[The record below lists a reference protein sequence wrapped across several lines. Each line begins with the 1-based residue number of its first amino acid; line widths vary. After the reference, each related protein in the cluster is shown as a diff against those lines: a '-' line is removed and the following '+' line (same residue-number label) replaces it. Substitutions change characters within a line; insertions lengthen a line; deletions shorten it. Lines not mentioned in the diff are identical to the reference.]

1 MFFVDFFNVFYY
13 LFLVHHNNTWK
24 GVAMA
29 ETILFKKYP
38 NRRIYNTEKSE
49 YISLAQLGDLIKEGK
64 DVRIVEA
71 KTGEDVTAFTLTQ
84 IILEKAKKRNT
95 LLPVP
100 LLHLVIRHGE
110 NLLAEFFEKYLEQ
123 TVENYLAYK
132 NAADDQF
139 RKWLNMGQDVSGMA
153 RKTAEN
159 ITSLN
164 PLLNPFKNHFFKK
177 EADKEDK

>member
-1 MFFVDFFNVFYY
+1 M
-13 LFLVHHNNTWK
+13 T
-24 GVAMA
+24 

-49 YISLAQLGDLIKEGK
+49 YISLAQLGDIIKEGK
-64 DVRIVEA
+64 DVKVVEV

-84 IILEKAKKRNT
+84 IILDKAKRRNT
-95 LLPVP
+95 LLPIP
-100 LLHLVIRHGE
+100 LLHLIIRHGE

-139 RKWLNMGQDVSGMA
+139 RKWLDMGQDFSGMA

-159 ITSLN
+159 ITSMN
-164 PLLNPFKNHFFKK
+164 PLLNPFANQFFKQ
-177 EADKEDK
+177 DKDPEDKQ